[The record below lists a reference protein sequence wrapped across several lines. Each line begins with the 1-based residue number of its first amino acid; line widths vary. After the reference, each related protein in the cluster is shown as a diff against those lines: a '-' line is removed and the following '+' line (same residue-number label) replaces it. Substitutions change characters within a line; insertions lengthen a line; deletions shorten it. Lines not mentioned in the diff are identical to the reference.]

1 MTYNGYINQHRER
14 IMSFRPNIELVRPC
28 SPIHPRDKENIQ
40 TNRVYYVV
48 EKSGCHLKVIPLSS
62 STTEAILVNINDFAP
77 YRFPSVDDPKGFVE
91 GSKVMAV
98 QDITACGAN
107 IKRGDM
113 FTIRGIDV
121 KNGEYLGEHKDYYS
135 GLYLEGSDDF
145 QALSFLIECFM
156 PLDIDRMIAI

>member
-1 MTYNGYINQHRER
+1 MTYNGYINQHREK
-14 IMSFRPNIELVRPC
+14 IMSFRPNIQLVRPC
-28 SPIHPRDKENIQ
+28 SPIHKRDKENIQ
-40 TNRVYYVV
+40 MNRVYYVV

-62 STTEAILVNINDFAP
+62 SITEAILVNINDFAP

-91 GSKVMAV
+91 GGKVMAV
-98 QDITACGAN
+98 QDITVCGAN
-107 IKRGDM
+107 IKRGDI

-121 KNGEYLGEHKDYYS
+121 KDCEYLGEHKAYYS